1 MMNEPPSRHVQIYVT
16 ASRQAVLIG
25 IITFIPYAYFYSAGG
40 WNQNT
45 RFDFVRAVVERHSL
59 SIDAYHENTG
69 DKAVKDGHYYSDKA
83 PGQPLLAVPAAVAA
97 RAVSSL
103 AGADPLSA
111 RSLVAMSYICTLF
124 SAALPMALA
133 GVCLFWIA
141 LRLGASVNAAT
152 FGSLAMGLGT
162 PMWAYATLLWPHA
175 LAGACLLFAF
185 AAVLKLDPTN
195 QGGGVFWGFVVGLMA
210 GWATVT
216 EYPAVPA
223 SAFLAAFAV
232 ARVWDSGWPR
242 RLRVACGVAA
252 GAVLCMLTLMLY
264 LHATFGSAFH
274 TSYFYQIGTFA
285 VNGQGFIG
293 LKYPRIDV
301 AYRLLFG
308 PKRGLFYFAPV
319 AIVAPFGLW
328 LLWKR
333 TATRAAG
340 ATAAA
345 IFVYYWLFNAS
356 YGEWSAGWSYG
367 PRYMSA
373 GVPALCIGLAPA
385 WDHFRKNGKRALL
398 VLLAV
403 SALLSLIGVATTPQP
418 PFDYR
423 SPMTQ
428 LLWPSFWH
436 GNLALEH
443 TSMLAPSD
451 ADAGGEHGAFNLGQL
466 VGLRGL
472 LSLLPLLLFWGL
484 VTLAWA
490 RIIERDKKPMQV
502 STATP
507 Q

>member
-1 MMNEPPSRHVQIYVT
+1 MNELSHRNRPSYANST
-16 ASRQAVLIG
+16 RQAVLIG
-25 IITFIPYAYFYSAGG
+25 VLAFFSYAYFYSAGG

-45 RFDFVRAVVERHSL
+45 RFDFVRAVVERGSL

-83 PGQPLLAVPAAVAA
+83 PGQPLLAIPAAVAV
-97 RAVSSL
+97 RAGAQI

-124 SAALPMALA
+124 SAALPLALA
-133 GVCLFWIA
+133 CACLFWIA
-141 LRLGASVNAAT
+141 LRLGASVNGAT

-185 AAVLKLDPTN
+185 AAVLKLDPEEL
-195 QGGGVFWGFVVGLMA
+195 GGEVFWGFVAGLMA

-216 EYPAVPA
+216 EYPAAPA

-232 ARVWDSGWPR
+232 ARVWDSGWQR
-242 RLRVACGVAA
+242 RLRVGGGVIA
-252 GAVLCMLTLMLY
+252 GALLCVLALMLY
-264 LHATFGSAFH
+264 LRATFGSAFH
-274 TSYFYQIGTFA
+274 TSYYYQVGTFA

-301 AYRLLFG
+301 GYRLLFG
-308 PKRGLFYFAPV
+308 PKRGLFYFSPV
-319 AIVAPFGLW
+319 AVVAPFGLW
-328 LLWKR
+328 LLHKQR
-333 TATRAAG
+333 AIRAAG

-345 IFVYYWLFNAS
+345 IFIYYWLFNAS

-373 GVPALCIGLAPA
+373 GIPALCIGLAPA
-385 WDHFRKNGKRALL
+385 WNHFRKNGKRVLLALL
-398 VLLAV
+398 VV
-403 SALLSLIGVATTPQP
+403 SVLFSLIGVATTPQP

-484 VTLAWA
+484 VALVWA
-490 RIIERDKKPMQV
+490 RMIERDKEPVQM

-507 Q
+507 R

>member
-1 MMNEPPSRHVQIYVT
+1 MCSNAT
-16 ASRQAVLIG
+16 RQAALIG
-25 IITFIPYAYFYSAGG
+25 VVAFFSYAYFYSAGG

-45 RFDFVRAVVERHSL
+45 RFDFVRAVVERGSL

-97 RAVSSL
+97 RAVSVAVGVS
-103 AGADPLSA
+103 PLSA
-111 RSLVAMSYICTLF
+111 QSLVAMSYVCTLF
-124 SAALPMALA
+124 SAALPTALA
-133 GVCLFWIA
+133 CACLFWIA
-141 LRLGASVNAAT
+141 LRLGASVNAAA
-152 FGSLAMGLGT
+152 FGALAMGLGT
-162 PMWAYATLLWPHA
+162 PMWAYATLLWPHG

-185 AAVLKLDPTN
+185 AAVLKLDPAKP
-195 QGGGVFWGFVVGLMA
+195 GGEVFWGFAAGLMA

-216 EYPAVPA
+216 EYPAAPA
-223 SAFLAAFAV
+223 SGFLAAFAL

-242 RLRVACGVAA
+242 RLRVGGAVAA
-252 GAVLCMLTLMLY
+252 GAVLCLLALMWY

-274 TSYFYQIGTFA
+274 TSYYYQIGTFV

-301 AYRLLFG
+301 ACRLLFG
-308 PKRGLFYFAPV
+308 PKRGFFYFGPV
-319 AIVAPFGLW
+319 AVVAPFGLW

-333 TATRAAG
+333 PATRAAG
-340 ATAAA
+340 LTAAA
-345 IFVYYWLFNAS
+345 IFVYYLLFNAS
-356 YGEWSAGWSYG
+356 YAEWSAGWSYG

-373 GVPALCIGLAPA
+373 GIPALCVGLAPA
-385 WDHFRKNGKRALL
+385 SDHFGKNGKRVLL
-398 VLLAV
+398 VLLVV
-403 SALLSLIGVATTPQP
+403 SVLFSLIGVATTPQP

-428 LLWPSFWH
+428 LLWPSFWR

-451 ADAGGEHGAFNLGQL
+451 ADFGGDHGAFNLGQL

-472 LSLLPLLLFWGL
+472 LSLLPLLLSWGL
-484 VTLAWA
+484 ATVAWIRLKKAADAQA
-490 RIIERDKKPMQV
+490 R
-502 STATP
+502 A
-507 Q
+507 